1 MLTYPP
7 FATVGNDRRCQPVRV
22 GRRKLGVVI
31 SQASVMVKPNVD
43 PIDYLLKTYS
53 CIFVSNDGTRVE
65 LSEKLKNT
73 LEDSYRIELED
84 DTSGKLVKVHKH
96 CVELIYKWS
105 SYNVLE
111 WSAELLTELL
121 AWDGLPIGAKDKRV
135 FNCIKDTYPH
145 LPILQA
151 ELRTQ
156 ATTFVSK
163 GKPYTFIHKGF
174 VIDEDFNIYHATV
187 DGTEIYFMLGGIKV
201 SLPTILG
208 YRLNKLQL

>member
-1 MLTYPP
+1 L
-7 FATVGNDRRCQPVRV
+7 
-22 GRRKLGVVI
+22 VI